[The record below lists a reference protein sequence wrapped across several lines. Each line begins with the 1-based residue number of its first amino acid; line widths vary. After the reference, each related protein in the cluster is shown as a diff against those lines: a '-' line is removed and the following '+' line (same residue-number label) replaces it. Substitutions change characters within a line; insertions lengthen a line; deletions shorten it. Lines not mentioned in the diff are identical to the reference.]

1 MILTKLVEKSL
12 VTTNDIAFNYRL
24 GLPIEVFCS
33 EKGETVAFGRIN
45 AFDDDVIYIQ
55 GHAFPRENYLF
66 FGQQASN

>member
-1 MILTKLVEKSL
+1 MLTKLVEKSL
-12 VTTNDIAFNYRL
+12 VTTQDIAFNYRL

-55 GHAFPRENYLF
+55 GQAYRREHYLF
-66 FGQQASN
+66 FGQPATK